1 MQKPARD
8 SDRRVQVP
16 ENLMA
21 PADVVREPVTGPGK
35 PGSLLARKSQVTLLA
50 ALGVDNFGSGLFL
63 PLTVVYVTRV
73 AGLALCTAG
82 SVVSLGTLAGLAVP
96 PVAGRLVERAG
107 PKLVVISSQL
117 LQALGVFTYLLAHAA
132 LAVLLAAILLAAG
145 QQLFYSSLFAL
156 VCDVSGNGPHDRP
169 FALTNMVRCACFG
182 LGGLVTGGVLDI
194 AGPFALQ
201 IAVAADAGSF
211 VACSL
216 LLALLVRI
224 PRRRGGGGTE
234 RRPARPGILAD
245 RPFLA
250 LIVLTGLAGLA
261 VDFYLTG
268 TPVYI
273 LDQLHAQPWLPGMI
287 LAVSTALSSVAGTA
301 ALRATRRL
309 TRTAALQLS
318 AALYALW
325 CGASLAAILVPQSWR
340 PAELVAATVVMAAA
354 TLVSGPRALA
364 LASAVAPP
372 SARGRYLAAFQY
384 AFTAAGVVAPAIV
397 ALYSVAI
404 WLPWVLVAAS
414 TGMAIVGLRALAS
427 HLPAAVLKPGP
438 APDTSH
444 EASPG

>member
-1 MQKPARD
+1 
-8 SDRRVQVP
+8 
-16 ENLMA
+16 MA
-21 PADVVREPVTGPGK
+21 YADVVREPVTGPGT
-35 PGSLLARKSQVTLLA
+35 PRSWLARKSQVTLLA

-82 SVVSLGTLAGLAVP
+82 TVVSLGTLAGLAVP
-96 PVAGRLVERAG
+96 PVAGRLVDRAG

-117 LQALGVFTYLLAHAA
+117 LQAIGVVTYLLAHAA
-132 LAVLLAAILLAAG
+132 VAVLLAAILLAAG
-145 QQLFYSSLFAL
+145 QQLFYSSLFTL
-156 VCDVSGNGPHDRP
+156 VADVSGSGPHDRP

-194 AGPFALQ
+194 VGPFALQ

-216 LLALLVRI
+216 LLALLVHI
-224 PRRRGGGGTE
+224 PRRPAESGTA
-234 RRPARPGILAD
+234 RRLARAGILAD

-250 LIVLTGLAGLA
+250 LIVITGLAGLA

-273 LDQLHAQPWLPGMI
+273 LDQLHAQSWLPGMT
-287 LAVSTALSSVAGTA
+287 LAVSTALTSVAGTV

-318 AALYALW
+318 AALYVLW
-325 CGASLAAILVPQSWR
+325 CGASLAATLVPPSWR

-354 TLVSGPRALA
+354 TLVSGPRVLA

-384 AFTAAGVVAPAIV
+384 AFTVAGVVAPAIV
-397 ALYSVAI
+397 ALYSVAV
-404 WLPWVLVAAS
+404 WLPWVLVATS
-414 TGMAIVGLRALAS
+414 TSMAIVGLRALAG
-427 HLPAAVLKPGP
+427 HLPAMALKAEV
-438 APDTSH
+438 APDGIS
-444 EASPG
+444 EPPS